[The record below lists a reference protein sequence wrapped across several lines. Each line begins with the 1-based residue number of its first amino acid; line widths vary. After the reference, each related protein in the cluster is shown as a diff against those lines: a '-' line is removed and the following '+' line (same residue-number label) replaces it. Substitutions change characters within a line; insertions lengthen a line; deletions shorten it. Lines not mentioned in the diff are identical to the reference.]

1 MVIRDFPASRLLSA
15 AYSLSP
21 KVFPSEHMLVP
32 VWCCVPTESFK
43 CTQGIGTAT
52 YTLMT
57 LSWIQLTSPTKTLIL
72 ATSGQIVIL
81 DHMFFCKGQTQPNT
95 LRKVERKNICGG
107 QITLTF
113 IHEMLISWGQTFHF
127 SEYLTLLFFNSPI
140 LSSVDTNLPWSP
152 AALINYW
159 MTWSP
164 RSWTSPP
171 SRSRAC
177 NIGILERVQVLINIP
192 QGWFS
197 TQVPSRGNASFCL
210 FTSCCLTW
218 SSASPCWAWV
228 ATVCW
233 QVK

>member
-127 SEYLTLLFFNSPI
+127 SEYLTSLFINSPI
-140 LSSVDTNLPWSP
+140 LHQSTPTCHGVRQLLSTIGWLDPQGVGRHRLPVPEHVILASLKEYKYSLTFRRVDSP
-152 AALINYW
+152 LRSQAA
-159 MTWSP
+159 SP
-164 RSWTSPP
+164 PPEGSPGPAPAPAEPASPP
-171 SRSRAC
+171 SAD
-177 NIGILERVQVLINIP
+177 
-192 QGWFS
+192 
-197 TQVPSRGNASFCL
+197 
-210 FTSCCLTW
+210 
-218 SSASPCWAWV
+218 
-228 ATVCW
+228 
-233 QVK
+233 K